1 MWKYISCFKN
11 EFLKSKQIL
20 PSVYHITL
28 LARLTLRVTL
38 LSIDKPVNLHTVTLT
53 KGVNSDIVLSNGLKT
68 KEIWKPLLL
77 I

>member
-38 LSIDKPVNLHTVTLT
+38 LSIDKPVNLHTVTLI

>member
-1 MWKYISCFKN
+1 MWKYISCFKT

-38 LSIDKPVNLHTVTLT
+38 LSIDKPVNLYTVTLT
-53 KGVNSDIVLSNGLKT
+53 KGVNSDIVLSNDLKT

>member
-1 MWKYISCFKN
+1 M
-11 EFLKSKQIL
+11 KSKQIL

-38 LSIDKPVNLHTVTLT
+38 LSIDKPVNLYTVTLT
-53 KGVNSDIVLSNGLKT
+53 KGVNSDIVLSNDLKT